1 MSENTPRLPARPSAE
16 QLRNQAKD
24 RLKAL
29 RESKPDAKLAD
40 AQFDL
45 AREYGFG
52 SWPKLVQHV
61 EHVASSGRLAL
72 FEQLAA
78 DTLAGY
84 HGDVEALRRLIAHY
98 GVSYNTEQAQ
108 RLVRSKVDDARRATE
123 VSAAPT
129 LSEVQ
134 QTIAHQYGFE
144 SWATLA
150 EGLAQPPSATSSAR
164 VGLSGAPP
172 FYGIDPRRRSIH
184 VMPPVTDADW
194 DVVFDVMREH
204 RLTGI
209 ESAVLTDSAL
219 RRLAALDFVT
229 ALRCDGSTSFSDD
242 GLLHLGRMTQLEEL
256 DLSGWHS
263 PITDRGL
270 AMLGQLTSLKRFQM
284 CWPQRVTDTGI
295 MGLANCE
302 QLESVNLLGTAT
314 GNGAITAMHGKALL
328 RDFTTGRLVDDD
340 GIPLLRDIP
349 VFKTWRGGEP
359 TYKLTGF
366 EGEPNKLTLDGPFT
380 NDGLKR
386 LAGLDGL
393 FSLAFFWHSKS
404 FTSDG
409 LASLADLPNLGFLGC
424 EGENCDDA
432 AMAHIARIPRLRKL
446 MAQGTV
452 ATDAGFAALAQS
464 SSIEHIWGR
473 ECPNLTGR
481 GFVELAKMPALRGLA
496 VSCANVDD
504 ASLSALPDFPS
515 LTFIMPMDVPDAG
528 FRHVGKC
535 DRLEALWCMY
545 CRETGDEAT
554 KHIADLQL
562 KLYYAGKTRI
572 TDVSLE
578 ILSRM
583 TSLERAEFWQ
593 TAGITDAGVAMLAAL
608 PNLKEIEISGAA
620 HVTRAGASVFPSTVQ
635 VRYDA

>member
-1 MSENTPRLPARPSAE
+1 MSESKPRLPARPSAE
-16 QLRNQAKD
+16 HLRKQAKD
-24 RLKAL
+24 RLKTL
-29 RESKPDAKLAD
+29 RESKPDAQLAD
-40 AQFDL
+40 AQLDL
-45 AREYGFG
+45 ARAYGFA

-61 EHVASSGRLAL
+61 EQVASSGRLAL
-72 FEQLAA
+72 FEQLAS

-84 HGDVEALRRLIAHY
+84 HGDVDALRRLIAHY
-98 GVSYNTEQAQ
+98 GVSYDTQQAQ
-108 RLVRSKVDDARRATE
+108 RLVRGKVDDARRATDA
-123 VSAAPT
+123 SPAPT
-129 LSEVQ
+129 LADVQ
-134 QTIAHQYGFE
+134 QAIAHQYGFE
-144 SWATLA
+144 SWSTLA
-150 EGLAQPPSATSSAR
+150 QGLAQPPSASSGPLL
-164 VGLSGAPP
+164 GLSGAPP
-172 FYGIDPRRRSIH
+172 FYKINARRRSIS
-184 VMPPVTDADW
+184 VMPPLTDADW

-219 RRLAALDFVT
+219 RRLAQLDFVT
-229 ALRCDGSTSFSDD
+229 MLRLDGGTSFTDD
-242 GLLHLGRMTQLEEL
+242 GLLQLARMTQLESL

-270 AMLGQLTSLKRFQM
+270 AMLGQLTSLRHFQM
-284 CWPQRVTDTGI
+284 CWPQQVTDAGI
-295 MGLANCE
+295 VGLANCD

-314 GNGAITAMHGKALL
+314 GNGAVAAMRGKSKL
-328 RDFTTGRLVDDD
+328 RDFTTGRLLDDL
-340 GIPLLRDIP
+340 GIPLLHDIP
-349 VFKTWRGGEP
+349 CFKTWQGGEP

-366 EGEPNKLTLDGPFT
+366 EGEPNKLTIDGPFT
-380 NDGLKR
+380 NDGLR
-386 LAGLDGL
+386 QLAGLDGL
-393 FSLAFFWHSKS
+393 FSLAFFWHSKA

-409 LASLADLPNLGFLGC
+409 LASLTELPNLGFLGC
-424 EGENCDDA
+424 EGESCDDA
-432 AMAHIARIPRLRKL
+432 AMGYFAKIPRLRKL

-464 SSIEHIWGR
+464 PSIQHIWGR

-504 ASLSALPDFPS
+504 ASLSSLPDFPS
-515 LTFIMPMDVPDAG
+515 LTFVMPMDVPDAG

-535 DRLEALWCMY
+535 KNLEALWCMY

-554 KHIADLQL
+554 THIADLNL

-583 TSLERAEFWQ
+583 TSLERLEFWQ
-593 TAGITDAGVAMLAAL
+593 TAGITDAGIATLVSL

-620 HVTRAGASVFPSTVQ
+620 HVTRDGASVFPPTVQ
-635 VRYDA
+635 VDYGA